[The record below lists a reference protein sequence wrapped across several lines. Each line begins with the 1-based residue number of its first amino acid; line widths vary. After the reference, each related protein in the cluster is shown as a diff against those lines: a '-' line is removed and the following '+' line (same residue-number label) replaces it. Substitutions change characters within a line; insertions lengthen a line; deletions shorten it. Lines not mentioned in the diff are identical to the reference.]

1 MDLLSNGDYLMTL
14 QTLQNEF
21 NFHQGIIEVTVAQ
34 MHCWGGGGGL
44 MEDYCPEPLFNYVV
58 EIGNYNLLI
67 HARYYIKNITVSEQL
82 LEGQAAINELA
93 KESEVQLLELNSLDL
108 ATQLMVNNFT
118 VFRKI
123 GKYNSI

>member
-34 MHCWGGGGGL
+34 MHCWGGGGGTHGRL
-44 MEDYCPEPLFNYVV
+44 YYVV